1 MATVLKNSLNYLWAF
16 YETIY
21 GIALI
26 SHAATITA
34 IKGKPWK
41 VQNLYLSAAK
51 CAFSRWI
58 NRKLKDKRS
67 TRQLLY
73 FQFPN
78 PAFIAEG
85 GVTRKC

>member
-1 MATVLKNSLNYLWAF
+1 MAIVFKNSLNYLWAF

-58 NRKLKDKRS
+58 NRKLKDKRHHIAPLDS
-67 TRQLLY
+67 Y
-73 FQFPN
+73 FTFSFP
-78 PAFIAEG
+78 
-85 GVTRKC
+85 TLHL